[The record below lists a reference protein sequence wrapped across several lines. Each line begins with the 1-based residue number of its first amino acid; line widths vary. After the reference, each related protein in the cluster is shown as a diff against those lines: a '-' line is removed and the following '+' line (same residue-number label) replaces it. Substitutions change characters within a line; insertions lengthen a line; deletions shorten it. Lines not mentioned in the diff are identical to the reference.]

1 MNERSALWVTT
12 VGVGLLL
19 SIPAM
24 AHIEYY
30 DLNQG
35 RQIGDLTAAG
45 KTIAGNDIPISNPA
59 YWTSTYQSPISS
71 GETWTSLG
79 GSYASGAWGYKLHV
93 TNLDSSGWTD
103 GLRSNPNGG
112 ANLLGDSH
120 KADFAN
126 FHLAQASFVSI
137 TFSDDQAGTGFGL
150 NPSFSIYKGSAVYQA
165 HDGSSVDPL
174 NPVAATPPFPKVQNA
189 KDTGTIVD
197 SQGITSAYRNTLTN
211 TGLYYGQF
219 NALAS
224 WSVGNAAG
232 DWSAVQYITS
242 VTGYVNPSGDWT
254 GECEFQFSAGLLS
267 SSGGITS
274 SASAAMPRT
283 RVACE
288 RALGRH
294 VLTLRHRHQLRRY
307 FDLRSEAGTGTRD
320 LGALAGRAGVR
331 CCDRTANPVY
341 TGDVT
346 PTFGLAR
353 RFTVRSSSGTAIPE
367 SRQ

>member
-1 MNERSALWVTT
+1 VNERSALWVAT

-45 KTIAGNDIPISNPA
+45 KAVAGNDIPISNPA

-79 GSYASGAWGYKLHV
+79 GSYASGTWGYKLHV

-120 KADFAN
+120 KVDFAN

-165 HDGSSVDPL
+165 HDGSSIDPL

-189 KDTGTIVD
+189 KDTGTVVD

-219 NALAS
+219 NALSS

-254 GECEFQFSAGLLS
+254 GSANSNSLLDYFLPAGDYIIGFSGNAQNSSYASARSADTSSPYGTVTNLGGTLTFEVRPVPEPATWALLLAGL
-267 SSGGITS
+267 GF
-274 SASAAMPRT
+274 
-283 RVACE
+283 VA
-288 RALGRH
+288 
-294 VLTLRHRHQLRRY
+294 
-307 FDLRSEAGTGTRD
+307 
-320 LGALAGRAGVR
+320 
-331 CCDRTANPVY
+331 
-341 TGDVT
+341 VT
-346 PTFGLAR
+346 AR
-353 RFTVRSSSGTAIPE
+353 RLRCTPGL
-367 SRQ
+367 